1 MSTVLSQPHFIFGLR
16 KGVKNNLCFV
26 DEQTVVFPSGN
37 SCVIHNTVKKWQR
50 FIPGLEGS
58 LGLRALALSPNQRY
72 LAVSEKAEK
81 ASIIVF
87 DLHQEHGMKRKVLT
101 AGDFLVQEFLCMAF
115 SPDSKYLIGQSG
127 APEWLLIF
135 WNWEKNKIL
144 ATEKTTNSNNP
155 ISQISFS
162 PHNNM
167 QVCVSGKSIF
177 KLFRYS
183 EGNLKQNSIAKV
195 ESINI
200 LCHTWVSEDRVI
212 AGTDTG
218 RLLVSQS
225 GDVRREIKMSS
236 DAAQGQNE
244 RNLEVR
250 RIKAGNVTEG
260 VAKCCITAILSYSK
274 GFVCST
280 GPGTVALFENIDDNV
295 YRKSREIQILPAP
308 ASSDSAPAKCQ
319 EIDTM
324 CMSPAEETLAVSTD
338 RGQLYSINLS
348 SAEMKRE
355 EQLHFDFLSQ
365 PFHSDSITGLSICIR
380 KPFMA
385 TCSLDCSVRI
395 WNYETKE
402 LELYKEF
409 QEEAFSVALHPTGLF
424 VLVGFS
430 DKLRLMNLFINDI
443 RTFKEFALSGCREC
457 VFSHGGHMFA
467 AVDGTVIR
475 IYSFASFE
483 NILNL
488 NGHFGKVR
496 TVEWSFDD
504 SQLVSCGAD
513 GAVYEWN
520 THTGKLECETVL
532 KACSYSAA
540 AFSWD
545 YKTVLAVGTDLIL
558 REIQDCQVLREV
570 PPDVVAHTA
579 LAVSQSGRVVFT
591 GTAGG
596 TVRAVTYPLPDQKE
610 WITQQAHC
618 GPVTKM
624 VITYDDQ
631 FLLTASEDGCL
642 LISKIVDENGRGLR
656 SNRQIVHTEEILV
669 TKADLEERAHNMLEL
684 KMQLEELHMEN
695 DYQLRLKEM
704 NYKEELQQM
713 SNKFTEEIKSLKT
726 TQQILSTEIERC
738 EQETQLTSA
747 EVEVKHCKELKDLDH
762 LYTSKLTVEHEKY
775 KDLLQQHK
783 EMQEEYETRLT
794 HAEEDR
800 TQSLAEVTQM
810 YEAEL
815 QVKTQHM
822 NKCQEEAKRRIR
834 EYETTIRQ
842 AAEKER
848 QKIQTMK
855 DKYEKKLQ
863 SEKEAFTKLKGNSGT
878 MTQKIHNLQKQ
889 MDDQF
894 NELTA
899 IKKERHTLMG
909 YIRTLET
916 DICVLKKRV
925 SKYKRTCQDKDKVI
939 SSLDAMNQELQKLK
953 VILEFKLKDLRKQI
967 KPLLDDINEKA
978 ERIQKLEEELV
989 RMTNSSSRL
998 KVTISDLKLRLR
1010 TKDKEIQKEMQKVQ
1024 DLTTLLERVRSDLQ
1038 VCVSLIQDPRKLKDN
1053 ILMIYS
1059 RYALGTESAKRSIA
1073 VDDAQKSVCS
1083 QCAQLQST
1091 VNSLQKKLVK
1101 SAREHEDVY
1110 TKMMKDNV
1118 ALVTEINDL
1127 RKALHTERSKEKE
1140 SKVQQSLLQ

>member
-1 MSTVLSQPHFIFGLR
+1 MSTVFSQPHFIFGLR

-37 SCVIHNTVKKWQR
+37 SCVIHNTVQRWQR

-81 ASIIVF
+81 ASVTVF
-87 DLHQEHGMKRKVLT
+87 DLHQEHGMKRNVLT
-101 AGDFLVQEFLCMAF
+101 AGDFLVQEFLSIAF

-135 WNWEKNKIL
+135 WSWEKNKLL

-155 ISQISFS
+155 ISQVSHFS

-167 QVCVSGKSIF
+167 QVCVSGNGIF

-200 LCHTWVSEDRVI
+200 LCHTWLSEDRVI

-225 GDVRREIKMSS
+225 GDVRREIKMS
-236 DAAQGQNE
+236 
-244 RNLEVR
+244 
-250 RIKAGNVTEG
+250 GNVTKG
-260 VAKCCITAILSYSK
+260 VAKCGITAILSYSK

-280 GPGTVALFENIDDNV
+280 GPGTVSLFEKIEDNV

-308 ASSDSAPAKCQ
+308 ASSDSAPARCQ

-355 EQLHFDFLSQ
+355 QLPFDFLSQ
-365 PFHSDSITGLSICIR
+365 PFHSASITGLSICIR

-385 TCSLDCSVRI
+385 TSSLDCSVRI

-409 QEEAFSVALHPTGLF
+409 REEAFSVALHPTGLF

-430 DKLRLMNLFINDI
+430 DKLRLMNLFIDDI
-443 RTFKEFALSGCREC
+443 RTFKDFALPGCREC
-457 VFSHGGHMFA
+457 AFSHGGHMFA
-467 AVDGTVIR
+467 AVDRSVIH
-475 IYSFASFE
+475 IYSFTSFE

-504 SQLVSCGAD
+504 SRLVSCGAD

-532 KACSYSAA
+532 KACSYFGA

-570 PPDVVAHTA
+570 PADAVAHTA

-591 GTAGG
+591 GTARG

-618 GPVTKM
+618 GPVTRM

-642 LISKIVDENGRGLR
+642 LISKIVDQKGRSLR

-684 KMQLEELHMEN
+684 KMHLEELHMEKE
-695 DYQLRLKEM
+695 YQLRLQDM

-726 TQQILSTEIERC
+726 TQQVCCCRSDMY
-738 EQETQLTSA
+738 QF
-747 EVEVKHCKELKDLDH
+747 
-762 LYTSKLTVEHEKY
+762 YTSKLTVEHEKY
-775 KDLLQQHK
+775 KDLLQKHK
-783 EMQEEYETRLT
+783 EMQEEYETRLI
-794 HAEEDR
+794 HAHGDR
-800 TQSLAEVTQM
+800 TQNLAEVTQM
-810 YEAEL
+810 YEAKL
-815 QVKTQHM
+815 QAKTQQM
-822 NKCQEEAKRRIR
+822 NKCQKEAELRIR
-834 EYETTIRQ
+834 EYEETIRQ
-842 AAEKER
+842 TAEQEQ
-848 QKIQTMK
+848 QKIHTMK
-855 DKYEKKLQ
+855 DKYEKQLQ
-863 SEKEAFTKLKGNSGT
+863 SEKEAVTKLKGNSGT
-878 MTQKIHNLQKQ
+878 MTQKVTKDFQVHNLQKQ
-889 MDDQF
+889 IDDH
-894 NELTA
+894 LSDITSL
-899 IKKERHTLMG
+899 KKERHTLMG
-909 YIRTLET
+909 FIRTLET
-916 DICVLKKRV
+916 DICVLKKQV
-925 SKYKRTCQDKDKVI
+925 SKYKKICQEKVTEE
-939 SSLDAMNQELQKLK
+939 Q
-953 VILEFKLKDLRKQI
+953 R
-967 KPLLDDINEKA
+967 PKA
-978 ERIQKLEEELV
+978 ERIQKVSERPWKILGWLQAEGV
-989 RMTNSSSRL
+989 GVSS
-998 KVTISDLKLRLR
+998 
-1010 TKDKEIQKEMQKVQ
+1010 
-1024 DLTTLLERVRSDLQ
+1024 
-1038 VCVSLIQDPRKLKDN
+1038 
-1053 ILMIYS
+1053 
-1059 RYALGTESAKRSIA
+1059 
-1073 VDDAQKSVCS
+1073 
-1083 QCAQLQST
+1083 
-1091 VNSLQKKLVK
+1091 
-1101 SAREHEDVY
+1101 
-1110 TKMMKDNV
+1110 
-1118 ALVTEINDL
+1118 
-1127 RKALHTERSKEKE
+1127 
-1140 SKVQQSLLQ
+1140 

>member
-1 MSTVLSQPHFIFGLR
+1 MSTVFSQPHFIFGLR

-37 SCVIHNTVKKWQR
+37 SCVIHNTVKRWQR

-81 ASIIVF
+81 ASVTVF
-87 DLHQEHGMKRKVLT
+87 DLHQEHGLKRNVLT
-101 AGDFLVQEFLCMAF
+101 AGDFLVQEFLSLAF

-135 WNWEKNKIL
+135 WSWEKNKLL

-167 QVCVSGKSIF
+167 QVCVSGNGIF

-195 ESINI
+195 GSINI
-200 LCHTWVSEDRVI
+200 LCHTWLSEDRVI

-225 GDVRREIKMSS
+225 GDVRREIKMCSE
-236 DAAQGQNE
+236 AAQGQNE

-260 VAKCCITAILSYSK
+260 VAKCGITAILSYSK

-280 GPGTVALFENIDDNV
+280 GPGTVSLFEKIEDNV

-308 ASSDSAPAKCQ
+308 ASSDSAPARCQ

-355 EQLHFDFLSQ
+355 EQLPFDFLSQ
-365 PFHSDSITGLSICIR
+365 PFHSASITGLSICIR

-385 TCSLDCSVRI
+385 TSSLDCSVRI

-409 QEEAFSVALHPTGLF
+409 REEAFSVALHPTGLF

-430 DKLRLMNLFINDI
+430 DKLRLMNLFIDDI
-443 RTFKEFALSGCREC
+443 RTFKDFALPGCREC
-457 VFSHGGHMFA
+457 AFSHGGHMFA
-467 AVDGTVIR
+467 AVDKSVIH
-475 IYSFASFE
+475 IYSFTSFE

-504 SQLVSCGAD
+504 SRLVSCGAD

-532 KACSYSAA
+532 KACSYFGA

-570 PPDVVAHTA
+570 PADAVAHTA

-591 GTAGG
+591 GTARG

-618 GPVTKM
+618 GPVTRM

-642 LISKIVDENGRGLR
+642 LISKIVDQKGRGLR

-669 TKADLEERAHNMLEL
+669 TKADLKERAHNMLEL
-684 KMQLEELHMEN
+684 KMHLEELHMEKE
-695 DYQLRLKEM
+695 YQLRLQDM

-726 TQQILSTEIERC
+726 TQQILSTEIEQC
-738 EQETQLTSA
+738 EQETQLNSA
-747 EVEVKHCKELKDLDH
+747 EVEVKHCKDLKDLDQF
-762 LYTSKLTVEHEKY
+762 YTSKLTVEHEKY
-775 KDLLQQHK
+775 EDLLQKHK
-783 EMQEEYETRLT
+783 EMQEEYETRLI
-794 HAEEDR
+794 HAHGDR
-800 TQSLAEVTQM
+800 TQNLAEVTQM
-810 YEAEL
+810 YEAKL
-815 QVKTQHM
+815 QAKTQQM
-822 NKCQEEAKRRIR
+822 NKCQKEAELRIR
-834 EYETTIRQ
+834 EYEETIRQ
-842 AAEKER
+842 TAEQEQ
-848 QKIQTMK
+848 QKIYTMK
-855 DKYEKKLQ
+855 DKYEKQLQ
-863 SEKEAFTKLKGNSGT
+863 SEKEAITKLKGNSGT
-878 MTQKIHNLQKQ
+878 MTQKVHNLQKQ
-889 MDDQF
+889 IDDR
-894 NELTA
+894 LSDITSL
-899 IKKERHTLMG
+899 KKERHTLMG
-909 YIRTLET
+909 FIRTLET
-916 DICVLKKRV
+916 DICVLKKQV
-925 SKYKRTCQDKDKVI
+925 SKYKKICQEKDKII
-939 SSLDAMNQELQKLK
+939 SSLHIINQDLQKLK
-953 VILEFKLKDLRKQI
+953 IILEFKLKDMKKQI
-967 KPLLDDINEKA
+967 KPQQVDINEKA
-978 ERIQKLEEELV
+978 ERIQKLEEELILI
-989 RMTNSSSRL
+989 TNSSTRL
-998 KVTISDLKLRLR
+998 KVTISELRLRLR
-1010 TKDKEIQKEMQKVQ
+1010 TKDKEIQKELQRVQ

-1038 VCVSLIQDPRKLKDN
+1038 VCASLIQDPRKLKDN
-1053 ILMIYS
+1053 ILMIYF
-1059 RYALGTESAKRSIA
+1059 RYASGTESAKRSSA
-1073 VDDAQKSVCS
+1073 VDDAQKGMCS
-1083 QCAQLQST
+1083 QCGQLEMT
-1091 VNSLQKKLVK
+1091 VSSLQKKLVR
-1101 SAREHEDVY
+1101 SAKEHEDVY
-1110 TKMMKDNV
+1110 TRMMKDNM
-1118 ALVTEINDL
+1118 ALVTEINEL
-1127 RKALHTERSKEKE
+1127 RKALHAERSKEKD
-1140 SKVQQSLLQ
+1140 SKVQQGLLQ